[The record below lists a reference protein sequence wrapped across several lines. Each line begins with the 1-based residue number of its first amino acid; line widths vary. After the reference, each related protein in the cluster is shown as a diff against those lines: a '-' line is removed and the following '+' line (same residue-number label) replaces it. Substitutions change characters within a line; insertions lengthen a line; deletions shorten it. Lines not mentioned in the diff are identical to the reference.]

1 MNTEYQFI
9 PLNRPPPVED
19 TSSLT
24 LNIPTIQIVNEP
36 IPLNRPPVEEPPA
49 PILTIEPEPAIES
62 FLEAPLPI
70 ESVLIA
76 RPTISNEL
84 IIPSEIKVNMIE
96 INKDPISINRPAP
109 IQDTSSLTLNIATI
123 QIVNEPIPLNRPP
136 VEEAPKPIITT
147 GPEPAIELTA
157 PIAYESVILTT
168 EQPQPEIMLFGAPT
182 PTPNVVGIMPLTTYA
197 GNEPIYCEQPCGGDL
212 NLTQVLSNG
221 NNAGPYQIDMNN
233 NTIINLGNPIDPS
246 DAATKDYVDTELGN
260 YLPLAGGTML
270 GSIDLNG
277 YNLEEVDTITGKT
290 DLNLSAPVNIN
301 METLFGAVNIRGDT
315 DLNIRLQAGPAA
327 PARLLVGGPVY
338 SEYLNI
344 DSDQNIKLSAAGII
358 DISGSSIFRA
368 DADLSGNRIVNL
380 GNPVDPQDAV
390 PLSYLTLSNVLAG
403 GNSVGTYN
411 IDMSGNR
418 INNLGL
424 PLAGTDAVNKDYVDT
439 VAGAYLPLAGGTMNV
454 GNTGIN
460 MNGGD
465 ITNVGTL
472 TASGVSESATFGAA
486 LTPMLNHEVY
496 ATNVQVNS
504 YNPISAMNFI
514 GVGGINMTAPDED
527 INLNAGDINLSQT
540 QLTSFM
546 NLTAV
551 GGIVLG
557 AGTAIDLTAG
567 GAVAINAGTTIQI
580 LAPGNVSIGSGNVL
594 GADTEVEKV
603 GFSENTIYKAGINDL
618 TISDVALIENEEADL
633 VIKTTGT
640 TGKVIIEGDN
650 GVSVNTYID
659 FNGAMTL
666 YQEVQ
671 DSTTALG
678 TAGQVLTALADGKVK
693 WQNNPAGATG
703 ATGPM
708 GPTGPTGATGA
719 TGPVGPVGAGGAL
732 GYYGSLFDT
741 TDQTNPVANTPLSM
755 KLNTIAE
762 ANGISVA
769 FNSRMIVVNAA
780 TYNLQFSAQ
789 FSKTSN
795 ADAEIDIWI
804 RKNGTDLTDTNTT
817 LTIPKLP
824 SGGTSYSVAAWNWMF
839 TLAAGDYV
847 EIMWASADTT
857 IKLEYTP
864 AKVSPFTAPAVPSV
878 IATIQQIM
886 YTQLGPTGATGPMGD
901 TGATGP
907 IGPIGPRG
915 IQGERGFQ
923 GDTGATGPMGATG
936 ATGPMGPAGATGTQT
951 LTQTL
956 ALGNSAGTYNI
967 NMNQNQ
973 VQNVK
978 AMTMRDDTDDQ
989 PDIQFTKT
997 GTLKASITYNGSGT
1011 NDQLNIVGTSIAL
1024 DGSKGNLDLDA
1035 ANWSRLSGDGIKVQ
1049 LYRRT
1054 AALADETLLTLNAAG
1069 EVQIGQL
1076 GLATTP
1082 KLTLTDTGG
1091 TSSSLAFDGSK
1102 MIVSGNTQFTNDVK
1116 CMAGLTVQGA
1126 TPNVYFSDVGGV
1138 LQAGLAYTDAT
1149 DQVALYGPGEIEIQ
1163 PATNAIINTAA
1174 GSFTYKN
1181 NSVENFYVSGGG
1193 NTMRLNAPTGGS
1205 GFILNTAA
1213 ISQQQEIRFT
1223 YGTPGS
1229 GTGAFAMYRPTNTR
1243 DLAFY
1248 NYQLLK
1254 NQLYLTSSTGNVGI
1268 YGDLELGTATSD
1280 YKQIRIGGGNSYGYV
1295 FGNFPVYGDGIHMT
1309 YNSRKDGTTQN
1320 TGGGTSRMTA
1330 NYDGIVIYAGAT
1342 NTAPNTQVA
1351 SFTLGP
1357 AKLTNTANYG
1367 TLQLQSTGT
1376 NENGMFV
1383 KQPGQTANTGYF
1395 VGSSISFASNTT
1407 FVLGRFN
1414 AGNAETTNSVY
1425 LTSTGNVGIRYATP
1439 PSSVSLY
1446 VRTADGGG
1454 WAGFSYFGG
1463 STRGVI
1469 AGSYPDGGGTHRAT
1483 IGGHSANVGAWEK
1496 LTINPGANTGIGAVY
1511 DPNYRLQLDIDSA
1524 FKPTTNTWTTTS
1536 DIRTK
1541 MNVEDANLSICYEN
1555 IKGMRLRRFEWDPE
1569 YYDKSITK
1577 DRKVLGF
1584 IAQEVYERFP
1594 KAVDI
1599 HEKHDF
1605 NVKQYDLSGNEIID
1619 EISKLP
1625 KTITKTLENFH
1636 CLNTE
1641 QIDKTHIGATQLLIQ
1656 KVEALE
1662 AQNALLI
1669 ARLEALEKKSLV

>member
-1 MNTEYQFI
+1 MSNANGLIASSDVAGSGNSDSVYFI
-9 PLNRPPPVED
+9 RKGDPVVIDDLVANNITCDTIDLNGGLLTTTTGGTV
-19 TSSLT
+19 LT
-24 LNIPTIQIVNEP
+24 LNGIPVSGGDVEDWATFPAVTNVDMSGNNIEEVN
-36 IPLNRPPVEEPPA
+36 
-49 PILTIEPEPAIES
+49 
-62 FLEAPLPI
+62 
-70 ESVLIA
+70 
-76 RPTISNEL
+76 TISG
-84 IIPSEIKVNMIE
+84 
-96 INKDPISINRPAP
+96 
-109 IQDTSSLTLNIATI
+109 AT
-123 QIVNEPIPLNRPP
+123 
-136 VEEAPKPIITT
+136 
-147 GPEPAIELTA
+147 
-157 PIAYESVILTT
+157 
-168 EQPQPEIMLFGAPT
+168 
-182 PTPNVVGIMPLTTYA
+182 
-197 GNEPIYCEQPCGGDL
+197 DL
-212 NLTQVLSNG
+212 NLT
-221 NNAGPYQIDMNN
+221 
-233 NTIINLGNPIDPS
+233 
-246 DAATKDYVDTELGN
+246 
-260 YLPLAGGTML
+260 
-270 GSIDLNG
+270 
-277 YNLEEVDTITGKT
+277 
-290 DLNLSAPVNIN
+290 APVNIN

-315 DLNIRLQAGPAA
+315 DLNIELKAGPAFYS
-327 PARLLVGGPVY
+327 RLLSVGDPVY

-344 DSDQNIKLSAAGII
+344 TSDQNIKLSAQGII
-358 DISGSSIFRA
+358 DISGNTLFRA
-368 DADLSGNRIVNL
+368 DADLSGNKIVNL
-380 GNPVDPQDAV
+380 GNPIDPQDAV
-390 PLSYLTLSNVLAG
+390 PLSYINLSNVLAG
-403 GNSVGTYN
+403 GNSAGTEQ

-418 INNLGL
+418 IVNLGL

-439 VAGAYLPLAGGTMNV
+439 ISGAYLPLAGGTMTT

-472 TASGVSESATFGAA
+472 TASGLTESTTFGSGVA
-486 LTPMLNHEVY
+486 PMLNHDVY
-496 ATNVQVNS
+496 ATNVSVNS
-504 YNPISAMNFI
+504 YNPLSAMNFI
-514 GVGGINMTAPDED
+514 GVGGVNINAPDED
-527 INLNAGDINLSQT
+527 INLNAGDINLTQT
-540 QLTSFM
+540 QVTSFM
-546 NLTAV
+546 NLTAS
-551 GGIVLG
+551 GSI
-557 AGTAIDLTAG
+557 AIA
-567 GAVAINAGTTIQI
+567 GAVGVGITSLGTIQV
-580 LAPGNVSIGSGNVL
+580 LATNDVSIGSGNIL
-594 GADTEVEKV
+594 GADTEIEKV
-603 GFSENTIYKAGINDL
+603 GFKDNKIYMANTVGATDL
-618 TISDVALIENEEADL
+618 EISDVTLIENEEADL

-693 WQNNPAGATG
+693 WESLASGPTGPQGATG
-703 ATGPM
+703 ATGPQGDTGSTGAM
-708 GPTGPTGATGA
+708 GPT
-719 TGPVGPVGAGGAL
+719 GAGGAL
-732 GYYGSLFDT
+732 GYYGSFYDT
-741 TDQTNPVANTPLSM
+741 TDQTNPVANTPRAM
-755 KLNTIAE
+755 KLNTVAE
-762 ANGISVA
+762 ATGVSIA
-769 FNSRMIVVNAA
+769 FGSRIIVVNAG

-789 FSKTSN
+789 IVKAGGGTS
-795 ADAEIDIWI
+795 EVDIWL
-804 RKNGTDLTDTNTT
+804 RKNGSDIAETNTSFD
-817 LTIPKLP
+817 LKG
-824 SGGTSYSVAAWNWMF
+824 SGANEVASWNWLL
-839 TLAAGDYV
+839 TVASGDYL
-847 EIMWASADTT
+847 EIMWASADTNVS
-857 IKLEYTP
+857 IQAYP
-864 AKVSPFTAPAVPSV
+864 AKVSPFTAPAIPSV
-878 IATIQQIM
+878 IATIQQVM

-1024 DGSKGNLDLDA
+1024 DGSKGNLDLDS

-1054 AALADETLLTLNAAG
+1054 AGLADDTLLTLNATG

-1082 KLTLTDTGG
+1082 KLTLYDTGG
-1091 TSSSLAFDGSK
+1091 TSASLAFDGSK

-1163 PATNAIINTAA
+1163 PATNAIINTAS
-1174 GSFTYKN
+1174 GNFTYKN

-1193 NTMRLNAPTGGS
+1193 NTMRLNAPSGGS
-1205 GFILNTAA
+1205 GFNLNTSA
-1213 ISQQQEIRFT
+1213 ISQQQEIKFS

-1463 STRGVI
+1463 SSRGVI
-1469 AGSYPDGGGTHRAT
+1469 AGSYPDSGSTHRAT

-1496 LTINPGANTGIGAVY
+1496 LTINPGANVGVGAVY

-1605 NVKQYDLSGNEIID
+1605 LVKQYDASGNEIID
-1619 EISKLP
+1619 EQSKLP

-1641 QIDKTHIGATQLLIQ
+1641 QIDKTHIGATQLLIK

-1662 AQNALLI
+1662 AQNALLLE
-1669 ARLEALEKKSLV
+1669 RLEALERKSVV